1 MRKVVPY
8 LSFFSS
14 YTWYISSESDIFSV
28 YPISILGFVS
38 LYSGYNLLSPYIQY
52 IQQIYRFWPP
62 AAPRHTIRRGTAH
75 CIDLQHLCSI
85 YHGMH
90 TGYPMFIQY
99 LSLYWR
105 TLWSLFVHIPL
116 PLWAVPHA
124 HPLCGSLPARDGAS
138 PALPPVSGR
147 ERDIY
152 YPYKYRQHQW
162 AKFPHGSTDSTYAA
176 ARRGSNVYEVNLWL
190 WQFGRASLSL
200 GGFRWQ
206 TQKTVE
212 LSSRQTVSGMLRHTS
227 AALRGRV
234 RSDLALK
241 KAGCA
246 KIYHVYP
253 ILIWQPQ
260 R

>member
-1 MRKVVPY
+1 MHSK
-8 LSFFSS
+8 L
-14 YTWYISSESDIFSV
+14 IDI
-28 YPISILGFVS
+28 
-38 LYSGYNLLSPYIQY
+38 
-52 IQQIYRFWPP
+52 
-62 AAPRHTIRRGTAH
+62 
-75 CIDLQHLCSI
+75 QHLYSI

-90 TGYPMFIQY
+90 IEYPMFILVPVLQDTVVIVPLY
-99 LSLYWR
+99 PFTFVSSPPRSSSLW
-105 TLWSLFVHIPL
+105 
-116 PLWAVPHA
+116 
-124 HPLCGSLPARDGAS
+124 LPANSAGAS

-253 ILIWQPQ
+253 ILI
-260 R
+260 